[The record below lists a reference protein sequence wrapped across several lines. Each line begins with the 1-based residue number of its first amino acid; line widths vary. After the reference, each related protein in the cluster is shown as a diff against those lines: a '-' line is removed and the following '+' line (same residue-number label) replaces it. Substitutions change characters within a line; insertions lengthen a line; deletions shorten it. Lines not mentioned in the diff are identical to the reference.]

1 MKLMKKKLR
10 LKKIKFIPVNVPKV
24 FKEEKIFV
32 KDCLDTNWISSEGS
46 YVKKFESKFANYN
59 NRKFGIAVSSGT
71 AALEIALKAFNLK
84 TKDEVIIPTFSII
97 STALCVI
104 KLGLKPIL
112 VDSDLSDWNM
122 LVNQVLKKINKKTK
136 AIIITHIYG
145 FPVDMN
151 RILRIAKKKNIKI
164 IEDSAEMIG
173 QKYKNRMCGSF
184 GDASTFSFYAN
195 KHITTGEGGMI
206 LTNDKK
212 FYKKC
217 MSLRNLCFGLKT
229 NRFNHDDIG
238 WNYRLTNVQAAIGC
252 GQLKNISWII
262 NRKREIGKRYTKL
275 LKKNTKIYIQ
285 PLNNNFSKNIY
296 WVFGILIKPNTKIKR
311 NYVMEKLLQN
321 KIQTRPF
328 FYPMH
333 KQAIFKKMK
342 IFNKNEKYPNSEYLC
357 KNGFYLPSGVGI
369 KNFEID
375 YICRILNNI
384 FKIS

>member
-46 YVKKFESKFANYN
+46 YVKKFESEFANYN

-71 AALEIALKAFNLK
+71 AALEIALKAFNFK